1 MNSGKDKA
9 LPIYPKQ
16 AFQAGLGTCQ
26 SVINVPVTVTG
37 ASPRLAHPRQVDLV
51 SKGVS
56 AVAPRDLSRGW
67 TLRGEKLLLGLKALT
82 NPSPSW
88 GGHQTVRHPCWTDL
102 AHPQAAD
109 KALHFPWCI
118 LRSCAPKPSWV
129 AWRHLEPTDLLSSLS
144 AQEGNN
150 NRMAESCTYSPF
162 FFPPKCFFIHY
173 LPLRSRLQRH
183 CRYIWEGI
191 WPVWLQRP
199 GGEMSAYGSHYQ
211 LAKWAES
218 AFPCCQSRPLPALAQ
233 SLLRRCPHFK
243 WSLLYVWPC
252 KHPDYLLG

>member
-9 LPIYPKQ
+9 LPIHPKQ

-26 SVINVPVTVTG
+26 SMINVPVTVTG

-162 FFPPKCFFIHY
+162 FFP
-173 LPLRSRLQRH
+173 R
-183 CRYIWEGI
+183 
-191 WPVWLQRP
+191 
-199 GGEMSAYGSHYQ
+199 
-211 LAKWAES
+211 S
-218 AFPCCQSRPLPALAQ
+218 AFLSIIFHWDLAYKGTAGIFEKGFGQCGCKDLEEKWVPMGRTTNWPSGQ
-233 SLLRRCPHFK
+233 SLPFLAANLDLF
-243 WSLLYVWPC
+243 LL
-252 KHPDYLLG
+252 